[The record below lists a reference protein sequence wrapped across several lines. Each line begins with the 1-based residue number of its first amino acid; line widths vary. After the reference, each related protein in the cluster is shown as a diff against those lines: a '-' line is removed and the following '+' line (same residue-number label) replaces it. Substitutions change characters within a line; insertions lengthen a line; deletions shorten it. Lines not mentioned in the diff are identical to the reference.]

1 MKLYTLYFVVAA
13 SHCVTTP
20 IFDKPLC
27 ICLLTHLLHSLFIT
41 RILFLDLEC
50 TILVWGQAFG
60 FFFFFSPEFK
70 SMNLVLYNCAHY
82 IKWSVP
88 LWRIWDETPCSNWFP
103 FLPFQTFWKILVAS
117 LIMSSLRDIAC
128 HCRRSSLNGVG
139 YLDPFYLIWCQIL
152 ISAKFGRLIIP
163 ELIF

>member
-1 MKLYTLYFVVAA
+1 MLTDPL
-13 SHCVTTP
+13 VT
-20 IFDKPLC
+20 
-27 ICLLTHLLHSLFIT
+27 FI
-41 RILFLDLEC
+41 IHYKN
-50 TILVWGQAFG
+50 LVFG
-60 FFFFFSPEFK
+60 PGMYYSGMRPGFWFFFFFSPEFK

>member
-1 MKLYTLYFVVAA
+1 MHVFAKDMAIRRGIRLCLRVEVVYF
-13 SHCVTTP
+13 
-20 IFDKPLC
+20 IFRCSCQPLC
-27 ICLLTHLLHSLFIT
+27 FWTWNVLFWYEAMLL
-41 RILFLDLEC
+41 
-50 TILVWGQAFG
+50 V
-60 FFFFFSPEFK
+60 FFFPPEFK

-128 HCRRSSLNGVG
+128 HRRRSSLNGVG

-152 ISAKFGRLIIP
+152 ISAKFGWLIIP